1 MRKIYSLIVLGSVTL
16 SAMATAPLAGVN
28 ARLAKAQGSSH
39 PLKSRVISR
48 ASNLSAPTV
57 LPATDVTETGFT
69 ANWKAVPGAA
79 TYTLSVYNPV
89 TVASDGEYQLLNE
102 SFNLVSKGTFS
113 EPYFDDNMVV
123 YLSDYDWTYTP
134 DWMVYNG
141 AFARGMVTG
150 VVYSPY
156 IDLTNDGGKF
166 TVTFDVTGYAGGKV
180 VLKSNGETTEEQT
193 FNLTETGL
201 NTFTHTFTNG
211 VHDTYLTFVDYG
223 VPSDEDNLYSD
234 LYDFLDEITIS
245 QNLKKGDL
253 ALLPVACEEPEKN
266 TYTFESLPYAYGAVK
281 LAYDVQANIV
291 EWGDPNDPWDYEIFY
306 SPFSDL
312 MYVELG
318 NQQGGEGPVT
328 PPTTDPTDP
337 ENPNEGEIVVYVGEF
352 ENPGQKEITQGAGS
366 WWERAPF
373 QWYTRYSGT
382 QMIYN
387 AEYLEGLQVGDQ
399 IKEIVYKYGDEGSF
413 VEVEADL
420 TLYVE
425 NTSVSTFPK
434 KVGTDTYL
442 WVDMDASSSKS
453 EQAYSIEL
461 YYMEDEEL
469 HFVLD
474 KPLTY
479 EGGNL
484 LVTCWSDCTN
494 EAEAMAVITYAMRT
508 RDYSTMSCGDDFISF
523 PTVYDTGEQ
532 FPYMGPNKYLPVTKI
547 VADRNN
553 SVSTIATPEAQ
564 AEYYN
569 LQGIRVAQPAAGGVY
584 IMRRGTETQKV
595 YIR

>member
-1 MRKIYSLIVLGSVTL
+1 
-16 SAMATAPLAGVN
+16 
-28 ARLAKAQGSSH
+28 
-39 PLKSRVISR
+39 
-48 ASNLSAPTV
+48 
-57 LPATDVTETGFT
+57 
-69 ANWKAVPGAA
+69 
-79 TYTLSVYNPV
+79 
-89 TVASDGEYQLLNE
+89 
-102 SFNLVSKGTFS
+102 
-113 EPYFDDNMVV
+113 
-123 YLSDYDWTYTP
+123 
-134 DWMVYNG
+134 
-141 AFARGMVTG
+141 
-150 VVYSPY
+150 
-156 IDLTNDGGKF
+156 
-166 TVTFDVTGYAGGKV
+166 
-180 VLKSNGETTEEQT
+180 
-193 FNLTETGL
+193 
-201 NTFTHTFTNG
+201 
-211 VHDTYLTFVDYG
+211 
-223 VPSDEDNLYSD
+223 
-234 LYDFLDEITIS
+234 
-245 QNLKKGDL
+245 
-253 ALLPVACEEPEKN
+253 
-266 TYTFESLPYAYGAVK
+266 
-281 LAYDVQANIV
+281 
-291 EWGDPNDPWDYEIFY
+291 
-306 SPFSDL
+306 
-312 MYVELG
+312 
-318 NQQGGEGPVT
+318 
-328 PPTTDPTDP
+328 
-337 ENPNEGEIVVYVGEF
+337 
-352 ENPGQKEITQGAGS
+352 
-366 WWERAPF
+366 
-373 QWYTRYSGT
+373 RYSGT

-553 SVSTIATPEAQ
+553 SVSTIATPEVQ